1 MSTATEEKLTMRQQP
16 VEPNGFA
23 RRKERSKEEIRKA
36 AFELF
41 GQFGVDRVSM
51 VDIARKAG
59 VAQATIYNNFGGKEA
74 LVREFVTASVDQLID
89 GIEAILTPDKRY
101 TEKMAAFMA
110 FIGDMLTHTTALAAE
125 NPVFTSKLDLHNDP
139 DIKAIRDAAQQKMTN
154 LLLGVIRE
162 GKAQGEIDPALSE
175 EACGIYFQAFMD
187 IFTAPH
193 LQPRFQKNPGLVQS
207 LGALLNYGLSGRPG

>member
-1 MSTATEEKLTMRQQP
+1 MSTTTAEKTTTRQQP
-16 VEPNGFA
+16 AELNGFA

-41 GQFGVDRVSM
+41 SQFGVDRVSM

-59 VAQATIYNNFGGKEA
+59 VSQATIYNNFGGKEA
-74 LVREFVTASVDQLID
+74 LVREFVTAAVDQLID

-110 FIGDMLTHTTALAAE
+110 FISDMLAHTTSLAAE

-139 DIKAIRDAAQQKMTN
+139 EIKTIRDAAQQKMTN

-162 GKAQGEIDPALSE
+162 GKAQGQIDPALSE

-187 IFTAPH
+187 IFTTPH
-193 LQPRFQKNPGLVQS
+193 LQQRFQRDPGLVQS